1 VTIAAQNTNA
11 AKVIIG
17 KSAGGKEGKERQ
29 GGQTVSG
36 PETVSQVVGGIVGNG
51 DHRWVDELWM
61 SR

>member
-11 AKVIIG
+11 AKVIIE
-17 KSAGGKEGKERQ
+17 SAGGKEGKERQ
-29 GGQTVSG
+29 GRQTVSG